1 MLCDN
6 IHMISHHSL
15 SPEQFEYFTSQK
27 DEIVNLSQQKK
38 RVLEKVD
45 ESLNTLKIILDS
57 KRISQEDKDEAF
69 DPSKISYLINSLT
82 QHNSENTNAQEVN
95 KQKIILDLI
104 QKVMSYYE
112 SRYKDQKFI
121 IKEIRK
127 FHTLAQELQ
136 EIADDDRRKE
146 EASIMYKTRS
156 KMPYPPLLFPE
167 KDNWTALCIWCHQWS
182 AIGNKHEAIKH
193 IRHTKNCSWH
203 KEWKRFH
210 KTDTVRVI
218 EQFIKL
224 TPPMKP

>member
-1 MLCDN
+1 
-6 IHMISHHSL
+6 MISHHSL

-57 KRISQEDKDEAF
+57 KRISQEEKDKTF
-69 DPSKISYLINSLT
+69 DSSKISYLINSLT

-112 SRYKDQKFI
+112 SRYKDQKII

-127 FHTLAQELQ
+127 FHTLAQDLQ
-136 EIADDDRRKE
+136 EIAGDDRRRE
-146 EASIMYKTRS
+146 EASIMYKTRG

-167 KDNWTALCIWCHQWS
+167 KFDWTALCMQCHAYS
-182 AIGNKHEAIKH
+182 TIGQKDLEAIKH
-193 IRHTKNCSWH
+193 IRHAKNCSFR
-203 KEWKRFH
+203 KEWKRFA
-210 KTDTVRVI
+210 KTDIERVI
-218 EQFIKL
+218 TQFIHL
-224 TPPMKP
+224 VPPQNKSKKK